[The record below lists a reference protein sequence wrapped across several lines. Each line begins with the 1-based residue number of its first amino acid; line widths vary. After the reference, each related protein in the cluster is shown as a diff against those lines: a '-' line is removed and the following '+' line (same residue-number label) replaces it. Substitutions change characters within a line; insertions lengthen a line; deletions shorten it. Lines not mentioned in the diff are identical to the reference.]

1 MWQKASLTASRSFGP
16 FFFSLIV
23 AFFYL
28 FQFGVD
34 VERRRVDVRGLGNN
48 KKHRWQV
55 MLASCALRQS
65 QQRPAKFPV
74 SPVKQ
79 EQRLA
84 HVGDDHVP

>member
-1 MWQKASLTASRSFGP
+1 MSKQCGKKFLLWPAGPLDP
-16 FFFSLIV
+16 FFFSLIA

-34 VERRRVDVRGLGNN
+34 VERHRVDVRGLGNN

-65 QQRPAKFPV
+65 QQRPAEFPV
-74 SPVKQ
+74 RPVKQ

-84 HVGDDHVP
+84 HVP